1 MHAHSPHCARDA
13 RAHQPVVLLQLHEGW
28 TLTGMVGGLV
38 GAGLAAVVV
47 FGGVTTYSNV
57 STTDVQQTD
66 PSSVPYAD
74 E

>member
-1 MHAHSPHCARDA
+1 MGALIS
-13 RAHQPVVLLQLHEGW
+13 
-28 TLTGMVGGLV
+28 GLV
-38 GAGLAAVVV
+38 GAGLGAVVV

-57 STTDVQQTD
+57 STTDAQRTD

>member
-1 MHAHSPHCARDA
+1 MGALIS
-13 RAHQPVVLLQLHEGW
+13 GF
-28 TLTGMVGGLV
+28 V

-57 STTDVQQTD
+57 STSGTQQTD
-66 PSSVPYAD
+66 PNSVPYAD